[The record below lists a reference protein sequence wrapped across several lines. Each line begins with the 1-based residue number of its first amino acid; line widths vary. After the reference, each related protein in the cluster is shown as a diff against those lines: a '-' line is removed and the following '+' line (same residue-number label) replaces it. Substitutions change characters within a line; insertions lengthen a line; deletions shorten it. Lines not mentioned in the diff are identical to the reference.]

1 MIIKRN
7 SWHYKI
13 SNLLPSFEVY
23 NDNLCLYFWRVI
35 GTCAL
40 LLCCVLFLCFLF
52 YIYFTNP
59 IWIACTIAILFVMLS
74 VILPGWAIYF
84 VRKKC
89 GRPPVMPGEN
99 IIFEYIKAK
108 KRKICPLIKYID

>member
-1 MIIKRN
+1 
-7 SWHYKI
+7 
-13 SNLLPSFEVY
+13 
-23 NDNLCLYFWRVI
+23 
-35 GTCAL
+35 
-40 LLCCVLFLCFLF
+40 
-52 YIYFTNP
+52 
-59 IWIACTIAILFVMLS
+59 MLS